1 MADKVHFELVTPT
14 ELLLAEDADMVV
26 VPGEAGDFG
35 VLPGHAPL
43 MSTVRPGTVEVYQGS
58 QVARKLFVEGGFAE
72 VTDDRCTVLAEEA
85 MPVAQI
91 NRAEADTAVI
101 RARTAVETAAD
112 DAGRAL
118 AERQLAIAEARVA
131 AAVTGERGG
140 RA

>member
-1 MADKVHFELVTPT
+1 MADKVHFELVTPA

-43 MSTVRPGTVEVYQGS
+43 MSTIRPGTVEVYQGS
-58 QVARKLFVEGGFAE
+58 QVARRLFVEGGFAE

-85 MPVAQI
+85 QPVAQI
-91 NRAEADTAVI
+91 DRAQADAAVA
-101 RARTAVETAAD
+101 RARAAVETAAD
-112 DAGRAL
+112 DAARAV
-118 AERQLAIAEARVA
+118 AERQLAVAEARLA
-131 AAVTGERGG
+131 AAEGGERGP